1 MAPRPCPGVREA
13 IESRRWA
20 EAQEFIG
27 RTAAALNAYA
37 DRIDKASALIR
48 S

>member
-1 MAPRPCPGVREA
+1 VREA

-20 EAQEFIG
+20 EAQDYIG
-27 RTAAALNAYA
+27 RTAEALNRYA
-37 DRIDKASALIR
+37 DAIDRASALIR